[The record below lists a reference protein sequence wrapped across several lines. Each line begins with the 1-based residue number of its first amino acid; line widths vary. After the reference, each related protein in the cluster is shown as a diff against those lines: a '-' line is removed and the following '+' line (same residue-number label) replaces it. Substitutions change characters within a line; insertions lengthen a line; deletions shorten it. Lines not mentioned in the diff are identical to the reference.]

1 MEVQPF
7 LRVVLDEHVFSCFLC
22 DDEEGADVGIFP
34 ALEIA
39 EVALRK
45 ELHFGRDVMM
55 IAPLTENVLLL
66 EGIALT
72 KRLDDIAQHVT
83 ELHIQLCIGA
93 EARHRVLYF
102 ENDRAVALLRP
113 EYGVQMPAAL
123 VVDVLKLGKELV
135 KRSFL
140 VCH

>member
-22 DDEEGADVGIFP
+22 DDEEGADVGIFS

-39 EVALRK
+39 EVTLRE

-55 IAPLTENVLLL
+55 IASFAEYVLLL
-66 EGIALT
+66 EGITLT
-72 KRLDDIAQHVT
+72 KRLDDITQHVT
-83 ELHIQLCIGA
+83 KLHIQLCIGA
-93 EARHRVLYF
+93 EARYRVLYF
-102 ENDRAVALLRP
+102 ENDRAIALLRP
-113 EYGVQMPAAL
+113 EYGVQMSAAL

>member
-1 MEVQPF
+1 
-7 LRVVLDEHVFSCFLC
+7 
-22 DDEEGADVGIFP
+22 
-34 ALEIA
+34 
-39 EVALRK
+39 
-45 ELHFGRDVMM
+45 MM
-55 IAPLTENVLLL
+55 IASLAEDVLLL
-66 EGIALT
+66 EGIPFT

-83 ELHIQLCIGA
+83 ELHIQLCICA

-102 ENDRAVALLRP
+102 ENDRAIALLRP
-113 EYGVQMPAAL
+113 EYGVQMPAAF

>member
-1 MEVQPF
+1 MEVQPLF
-7 LRVVLDEHVFSCFLC
+7 RVVLDEHVFSCFLC
-22 DDEEGADVGIFP
+22 DDEKGADVSILP

-39 EVALRK
+39 EVTLRE

-55 IAPLTENVLLL
+55 IAPLTEDVLLL

-93 EARHRVLYF
+93 EARYGVLYF
-102 ENDRAVALLRP
+102 ENDRAIALLRP
-113 EYGVQMPAAL
+113 EYGVQIPAAL